1 MDDSKSHSSIH
12 DATES
17 ASSFSQLAAVISGK
31 KKGKSRAEA
40 FAELDVK
47 PVELM
52 AGGEL
57 RLPSGKVIGH
67 RDYKYIYR

>member
-1 MDDSKSHSSIH
+1 
-12 DATES
+12 
-17 ASSFSQLAAVISGK
+17 VISGK